1 MIVNKLMRN
10 SKSLKIQDLALLLIG
25 CDKTNIGE
33 LSSAVFFI
41 ILFARRESRGLPAS
55 GCDTLSPSLPR
66 ARGSRHSF
74 SLGRLGS
81 GASSTFDQLRYDNMF
96 R

>member
-1 MIVNKLMRN
+1 MIVNKLMGN

-41 ILFARRESRGLPAS
+41 ILFTLGESRWMRLERS
-55 GCDTLSPSLPR
+55 EIPS
-66 ARGSRHSF
+66 AGIAFVAEGSR
-74 SLGRLGS
+74 
-81 GASSTFDQLRYDNMF
+81 
-96 R
+96 

>member
-41 ILFARRESRGLPAS
+41 ILFTRRER
-55 GCDTLSPSLPR
+55 PR
-66 ARGSRHSF
+66 LAR
-74 SLGRLGS
+74 LWL
-81 GASSTFDQLRYDNMF
+81 
-96 R
+96 